1 MLSDILNSRMLHIM
15 GTLFSG
21 LLGLSF
27 GSLLNV
33 CVLRWPRG
41 ESIVRPRSHCRGCG
55 RTLAWWEILPVVSW
69 IFLRGRC
76 RTCHI
81 QVSCRYPLI
90 ELAVGVPCAIAGW
103 QWLGGL
109 LAPDLPPLF
118 YYSSMVVFLG
128 KMILTWLLVAL
139 AILDA
144 ENLWLPD
151 WLTLPGAAI
160 GLIVTLS
167 RVKLELDSVLIM
179 HGSIGPEWRV
189 LLQFA
194 FRWLLGILAAAALIL
209 MIRWVYWLIRRREGI
224 GLGDAKLM
232 AMLAAWLGLP
242 GALLSFGLGALL
254 GALAGVVLLAVPAT
268 RNSSEGWA
276 TTKLPLGTFLCV
288 GGMFSSLW
296 GEPIIAAYMRWAG
309 F

>member
-1 MLSDILNSRMLHIM
+1 MM
-15 GTLFSG
+15 GTIFSA

-69 IFLRGRC
+69 LFLRGRC
-76 RTCHI
+76 RTCHVS
-81 QVSCRYPLI
+81 VSCRYPLI

-103 QWLGGL
+103 QWLGGFL
-109 LAPDLPPLF
+109 TPDLPPLF

-151 WLTLPGAAI
+151 WLTLPGAALGFI
-160 GLIVTLS
+160 AFLLRFRLIS
-167 RVKLELDSVLIM
+167 ESILIANGAM
-179 HGSIGPEWRV
+179 ASQQRSIVGGA
-189 LLQFA
+189 LH
-194 FRWLLGILAAAALIL
+194 WLLGIVAAAGLVL
-209 MIRWVYWLIRRREGI
+209 VIRWIYWLIRRREGI

-242 GALLSFGLGALL
+242 GALLAFGLGAVL
-254 GALAGVVLLAVPAT
+254 GALAGLVLLAIPAA

-276 TTKLPLGTFLCV
+276 AMKLPLGTFLCV
-288 GGMFSSLW
+288 GGMISSLW
-296 GEPIIAAYMRWAG
+296 GEPIIAAYLSWAG
-309 F
+309 L

>member
-1 MLSDILNSRMLHIM
+1 MFLLM
-15 GTLFSG
+15 GTIFSG

-81 QVSCRYPLI
+81 PVSCRYPLI

-103 QWLGGL
+103 QWLSGL

-118 YYSSMVVFLG
+118 YFSSMVVFLG
-128 KMILTWLLVAL
+128 KMIFAWLLVAL

-160 GLIVTLS
+160 GLLVTLL

-179 HGSIGPEWRV
+179 HGSMESEWRV

-194 FRWLLGILAAAALIL
+194 VRWLLGILAAAALIL

-242 GALLSFGLGALL
+242 GALLAFLLGFVLGTLVGVALL
-254 GALAGVVLLAVPAT
+254 VFPAA
-268 RNSSEGWA
+268 RNGSEGWA

-288 GGMFSSLW
+288 GGIFSSLW